1 MMLSEITIRNLRNI
15 TGQSFIPVTGINLLV
30 GPNGAGKT
38 SVLEAIHL
46 LGLGRTFRSRALKN
60 AIQFDKQQL
69 QVVAKTVQNKMPI
82 GLQYSAEAGLEIR
95 FNNAPLKKLSDLAA
109 QLPLQLIPANSHQF
123 FEQGPRFRRQL
134 LDWGLFHVEPSF
146 NFHWQSY
153 KKVLQQRNASIR
165 QRKNFKEIQLWDQH
179 LIEHGNQLTDLR
191 KKRLDTILKQFE
203 FYFKLV
209 CPQFENSKLSL
220 KYKTGWSR
228 EITFEESIKLNL
240 ERDYQLGYTRSGAHA
255 ADWSFKIDE
264 YEAKDVFSR
273 GQQKLFFLALSM
285 AQIKSS
291 EDSNK
296 PKGILLIDDL
306 SSELDEIHLEIV
318 LRQLNTMPVQIF
330 ISSTDESLVD
340 LVNKIENN
348 YALFHVKQG
357 QIISKQN

>member
-15 TGQSFIPVTGINLLV
+15 TDQSFIPITGINLLV

-69 QVVAKTVQNKMPI
+69 QVIAKTVQNKMPI
-82 GLQYSAEAGLEIR
+82 GLQYGVQTGLEIR
-95 FNNAPLKKLSDLAA
+95 LNNAPLKKLSDLAA

-123 FEQGPRFRRQL
+123 FEQGPRYRRQL

-153 KKVLQQRNASIR
+153 KKVLQQRNAAIR

-179 LIEHGNQLTDLR
+179 LIEHGNQITNQR
-191 KKRLDTILKQFE
+191 KKRLDTILNQFDY
-203 FYFKLV
+203 YFKQV

-220 KYKTGWSR
+220 KYKSGWSK
-228 EITFEESIKLNL
+228 ETTFEESIKSSI
-240 ERDYQLGYTRSGAHA
+240 ERDFQLGYTRSGAHA

-264 YEAKDVFSR
+264 YEAKDIFSR
-273 GQQKLFFLALSM
+273 GQQKLFFLALCM

-291 EDSNK
+291 EDINK
-296 PKGILLIDDL
+296 PKSILLIDDL
-306 SSELDEIHLEIV
+306 SSELDELHLNII
-318 LRQLNTMPVQIF
+318 LRQLATMPVQIF
-330 ISSTDESLVD
+330 ISSTDELIIT
-340 LVNKIENN
+340 LLKKIEIN

-357 QIISKQN
+357 ELISK